1 MSMLTENRYTKGT
14 DLSALSSPESFQ
26 KGTHKEPIK
35 VIFSDKYWG
44 PSIKDKG

>member
-26 KGTHKEPIK
+26 KGTHKGYIQWQVVGP
-35 VIFSDKYWG
+35 KY
-44 PSIKDKG
+44 